1 MQSKNSLT
9 FSRKAALAVI
19 FVALGVVL
27 APFTTFPIGP
37 AKINPTQQF
46 INVLSAVLLGPS
58 WAVGNAFVIAV
69 LRNLLGTG
77 TILAFPGGMIGAL
90 LAGLLYRWTSKIF
103 LAALGEVVGT
113 GLIASWISA
122 VWIVPVLM
130 KSSAGFLVLFIPF
143 GLSTLTGAT
152 LAILVLSFLKKAHLL
167 NAWQTVPQ
175 ALPTDPPAR

>member
-1 MQSKNSLT
+1 MKSKPSIL
-9 FSRKAALAVI
+9 FSRKVALAVI
-19 FVALGVVL
+19 LVALGVVL

-46 INVLSAVLLGPS
+46 INVLSAVLLGPT

-90 LAGLLYRWTSKIF
+90 LAGLLYRWTSKIL
-103 LAALGEVVGT
+103 LAALGEIVGT
-113 GLIASWISA
+113 GLIASWLSS

-152 LAILVLSFLKKAHLL
+152 LAVFLLNLLKKAQMLHSWL
-167 NAWQTVPQ
+167 PQ
-175 ALPTDPPAR
+175 ETQPHDPS